1 MRISFIRLLW
11 LLLPLQAAAQD
22 GPVLTLET
30 AWEEAV
36 QQFPL
41 TRQRALISR
50 TASLSIENLS
60 RGYLP
65 QLSLSG
71 QASYQSEVTRVSIPL
86 PGVNIDPLSRDQYR
100 AVLDVNQLLYDGG
113 AIRQQQQLQRVQAAA
128 EEEKIEVQYQQL
140 KERIRQLYLGVLLL
154 DEQMKQLAL
163 VQQDLQAGISRVE
176 AQVQYGTA
184 FRSALATL
192 QAEYLHTEQRMVEL
206 RTGRTALL
214 DMLGLFL
221 NRTLSND
228 TRFVQ
233 PAVETPPPQ
242 PVIERSELRLLR
254 LQDSVLQLQSGLIDV
269 RNRPRVSLFVQGGY
283 GRPGLNMLK
292 NAFDPYYIAGVRF
305 NWSLSGWYTSRREKE
320 ILRMN
325 RQALGLQA
333 ENFLLQT
340 NVQLKQQ
347 QAEIN
352 KYRALVA
359 TDDRII
365 ALRTQVKLAAQAQLE
380 QGVIT
385 AADYIREVNA
395 EDQARLSKILHQ
407 LQLLQAQLN
416 YQTITG
422 K

>member
-1 MRISFIRLLW
+1 M
-11 LLLPLQAAAQD
+11 
-22 GPVLTLET
+22 LTLEK
-30 AWEEAV
+30 AWEEAI

-86 PGVNIDPLSRDQYR
+86 PGVNIEPLSRDQYR

-176 AQVQYGTA
+176 AQVQFGTA

-192 QAEYLHTEQRMVEL
+192 QAEYLHAEQRMVEL
-206 RTGRTALL
+206 RAGRTALL

-221 NRTLSND
+221 NRTLPND

-233 PAVETPPPQ
+233 PTVEAPPPQ

-254 LQDSVLQLQSGLIDV
+254 LQDSVLQLQSGLLDV

-347 QAEIN
+347 HAEIN